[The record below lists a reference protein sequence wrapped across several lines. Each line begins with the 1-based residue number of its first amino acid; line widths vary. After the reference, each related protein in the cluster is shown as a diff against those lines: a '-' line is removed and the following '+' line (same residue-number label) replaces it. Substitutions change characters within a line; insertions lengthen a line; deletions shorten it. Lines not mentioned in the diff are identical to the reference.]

1 MRFESVRGRLC
12 APGLAAGLLMVM
24 LAAGCGGGASTPSA
38 AQIIAQSATRTAAV
52 KSFHVV
58 VSVEHVPSPAA
69 GMSIKFL
76 EGDLVVPNRLHAH
89 ISGTLQGV
97 SLTTEL
103 IAVGT
108 KYFLK
113 DPFTG
118 VWRAVDLATTPMAFF
133 DPAKGV
139 LAVIK
144 GARSAA
150 TSGSEEVDGVASYRL
165 TANVR
170 ANALTP
176 LLGNPATAELLPVE
190 LWIGKPD
197 MLLRRIRLAG
207 PITSSESKAAART
220 IELSAFGEPVR
231 IVAPTL
237 P

>member
-1 MRFESVRGRLC
+1 M
-12 APGLAAGLLMVM
+12 PGIVAAGLVGVV
-24 LAAGCGGGASTPSA
+24 LAAGCGGAAKAPSA
-38 AQIIAQSATRTAAV
+38 AEIISQSAVRTAAV

-58 VSVEHVPSPAA
+58 VSIEHVAAPAK
-69 GMSIKFL
+69 GMSIAYL
-76 EGDLVVPNRLHAH
+76 EGDLVVPNRFHAH
-89 ISGTLQGV
+89 INGTLQGIA
-97 SLTTEL
+97 LTTEL

-118 VWRAVDLATTPMAFF
+118 AWRTIDIATTPMAFF

-144 GARSAA
+144 GARTAA
-150 TSGSEEVDGVASYRL
+150 TSGSEEVGGVASYRL

-170 ANALTP
+170 ADALTP
-176 LLGNPATAELLPVE
+176 LLGNPASAELLPVE
-190 LWIGKPD
+190 LWVGKRD
-197 MLLRRIRLAG
+197 MLLRRIRLTG
-207 PITSSESKAAART
+207 PITSGESKAAVRT
-220 IELSAFGEPVR
+220 VELSAFDEPVR